1 MHWKFYIYLEDPGE
15 LGIFIT
21 EEQITSIEQQMKKT
35 GYFDGKDMAA
45 AFNFLRPGD
54 LYWNYVVNNYLLGNE
69 PTAFDMLHWN
79 SDSTRLPEKMHSE
92 YLRCMYLNN
101 LVVKNKYKI
110 GDVEIDLSKIDTPIF
125 SVATTEDHIAPW
137 RSVYQGL
144 NAYNSHINF
153 VLALSP

>member
-1 MHWKFYIYLEDPGE
+1 MCGWNVSSLALAYLKVVPNKYKISTATYFASLIDFEDPGE

-69 PTAFDMLHWN
+69 PTAFVCFTGTLTQHDFL
-79 SDSTRLPEKMHSE
+79 K
-92 YLRCMYLNN
+92 RCTQN
-101 LVVKNKYKI
+101 
-110 GDVEIDLSKIDTPIF
+110 TC
-125 SVATTEDHIAPW
+125 VACI
-137 RSVYQGL
+137 
-144 NAYNSHINF
+144 
-153 VLALSP
+153 